1 MLAGHFSCLTPLLA
15 RSDGGWTRFNL
26 CFDCFRVSTVR
37 AGLSITSGRHV
48 GHMEQHSG
56 TQEAAGLPE
65 REAAAAAE
73 RPNTTVRW
81 YVYFTLQTRET
92 EQQIIMK

>member
-1 MLAGHFSCLTPLLA
+1 MLVGRFTRHTLLLA
-15 RSDGGWTRFNL
+15 RSDGRWTRLNL
-26 CFDCFRVSTVR
+26 CFDCFGVSTVC
-37 AGLSITSGRHV
+37 AGISINYSHV

-73 RPNTTVRW
+73 RPDATVRG
-81 YVYFTLQTRET
+81 YVHFSV
-92 EQQIIMK
+92 